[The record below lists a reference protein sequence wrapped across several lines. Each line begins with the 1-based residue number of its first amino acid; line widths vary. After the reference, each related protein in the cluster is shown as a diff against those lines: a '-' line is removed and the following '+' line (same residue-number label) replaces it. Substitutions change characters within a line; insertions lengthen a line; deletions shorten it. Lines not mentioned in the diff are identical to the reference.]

1 MTTTIPKAFFAY
13 PSSGHT
19 LRESIRSA
27 VAQLNNRG
35 LIGITTWEECNIG
48 GKLLID
54 TICGA
59 IDEAE
64 LFCADIT
71 GLNANV
77 MFELGYAVARDKR
90 IWLIF
95 DSTFTEDKNS
105 FDRLKVLTTIGYVR
119 CSNSQEIVNGFYRDQ
134 PFADLGDTIF
144 RTAIQPNIKPGGYHS
159 ILHLKSKHEN
169 EAAMR
174 VSAFLE
180 KKLPNKIIVDDPRES
195 AVQSL
200 TWYGT
205 RVFGCTG
212 LFCHFT
218 AAAREDAHLQTARQ
232 ALVCGMANG
241 FKTPLLMLAEDNLL
255 APVDYREYL
264 RNYKQAP
271 EALEYLGEWLQPVEQ
286 VLKTKQTAT
295 KIHHT
300 AQLATDLK
308 NLRFGE
314 HVAEN
319 EVQRLVGEYFI
330 QTAAYDDA
338 VKGNQ
343 AVFVGRKGS
352 GKTANLM
359 KLGDE
364 LSKSNKNLVCVIK
377 PPDYQMQGIVDLL
390 QRYQH
395 RHIKGYTIESLWK
408 FLLLT
413 EIANIAI
420 DTPSH
425 TRIDDAE
432 KNFLKFVDQHSA
444 IIREDFTTRLE
455 NCIQS
460 LSGVVEEANIENS
473 HTPISEALHSGFLK
487 QLRAQLGPF
496 LSKKQRIAILVDNLD
511 KAWEQRNDIEALS
524 EILWGLLEVAQQLPI
539 DFQKQDSRRQSI
551 PLSLAVF
558 LRSDIFYRIRR
569 VAPEPDK
576 LPYSLLKWDNPEL
589 LRRIIEERFSA
600 SFEPSLDS
608 DILWEQYFCS
618 TVSGIS
624 TRNYI
629 TEAILRRPRDIIVLV
644 NEAVAEAINRGHTRI
659 EEEDILEAEKQY
671 SQYAFD
677 SVKVENTLPE
687 INLENAIFEFVGVPS
702 VLRKSEVM
710 DALKCAE
717 VPEDM
722 LESAIDVFHD
732 LTFLGLEIDRNT
744 FVFSDAPEES
754 RKNKVLARR
763 FARKNG
769 HEERFQIHK
778 AFRAFLETEEI

>member
-48 GKLLID
+48 GKLLIG
-54 TICGA
+54 TICNA
-59 IDEAE
+59 IDESE
-64 LFCADIT
+64 LFFADLT

-77 MFELGYAVARDKR
+77 MFELGYAIARNKR

-95 DSTFTEDKNS
+95 DTAYATEKNL
-105 FDRLKVLTTIGYVR
+105 FNQLKVLTTVGYR
-119 CSNSQEIVNGFYRDQ
+119 ECHNSQEIVSAFYQDN
-134 PFADLGDTIF
+134 PIEDIENTLF
-144 RTAIQPNIKPGGYHS
+144 RTAIEPSLTPGGYDG
-159 ILHLKSKHEN
+159 ILHLKGRYED

-174 VSAFLE
+174 VSNFLQ
-180 KKLPNKIIVDDPRES
+180 KNLPKEVIIDDPRES
-195 AVQSL
+195 SIQSL
-200 TWYGT
+200 TWYGS
-205 RVFGCTG
+205 RVFGCG
-212 LFCHFT
+212 GVVCHFMHPE
-218 AAAREDAHLQTARQ
+218 REGAYLQTARH
-232 ALVCGMANG
+232 ALVCGIASG
-241 FKTPLLMLAEDNLL
+241 FEKPLLMLAEGDFL

-264 RNYKQAP
+264 KNYEKAP
-271 EALEYLGEWLQPVEQ
+271 EALEYLQEWLNPVEQ
-286 VLKTKQTAT
+286 DLKTKQKAT
-295 KIHHT
+295 KIQNS
-300 AQLATDLK
+300 AKLATNLK

-319 EVQRLVGEYFI
+319 EEQRLVAEYFI
-330 QTAAYDDA
+330 ETAAYDDA

-343 AVFVGRKGS
+343 TVFVGRKGS

-359 KLGDE
+359 KLE
-364 LSKSNKNLVCVIK
+364 SQLSSSRQNLVCVIK
-377 PPDYQMQGIVDLL
+377 PQDYEMQGIVDLL
-390 QRYQH
+390 MQYKN
-395 RHIKGYTIESLWK
+395 RHAKGAAIESLWK

-432 KNFLKFVDQHSA
+432 KNFLKFVDQHRA

-511 KAWEQRNDIEALS
+511 KAWEQRNDIEGLS
-524 EILWGLLEVAQQLPI
+524 QILLGLLEVARKLPV
-539 DFQKQDSRRQSI
+539 DLQRQDSRRHRI
-551 PLSLAVF
+551 PVSLAVF

-608 DILWEQYFCS
+608 DILWKQYFCS

-624 TRNYI
+624 TKNYI

-659 EEEDILEAEKQY
+659 EEEDVLEAEKQY

-710 DALKCAE
+710 DVLKCAE

-722 LESAIDVFHD
+722 LEPAIDVFHD

-769 HEERFQIHK
+769 HQERFQIHK